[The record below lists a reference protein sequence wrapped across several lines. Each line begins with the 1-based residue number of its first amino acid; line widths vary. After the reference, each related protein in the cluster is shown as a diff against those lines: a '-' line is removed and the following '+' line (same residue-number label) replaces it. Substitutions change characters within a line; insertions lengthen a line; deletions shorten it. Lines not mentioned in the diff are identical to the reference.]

1 MGLEGIDWVLDD
13 ASLGSLVAKV
23 TPDVHIDLRFEG
35 DQVGGSSG
43 CNTYGASFQA
53 IGGTI
58 SFGPFRSTAM
68 ACEQPVM
75 ALESAYLRA
84 LEGSTAYEVA
94 GATLHLTGGAAAL
107 TFTKTTPSPS
117 PSQ

>member
-1 MGLEGIDWVLDD
+1 
-13 ASLGSLVAKV
+13 
-23 TPDVHIDLRFEG
+23 
-35 DQVGGSSG
+35 
-43 CNTYGASFQA
+43 
-53 IGGTI
+53 
-58 SFGPFRSTAM
+58 
-68 ACEQPVM
+68 M